1 MRRAHA
7 RMADA
12 RGGGIDR
19 RPRTCCARLCECC
32 TSSSLAWHAK
42 PDLGNVSRLTH
53 LTRADRRSG
62 ILKSGIRPSRINET
76 LAGVYAMPLLPNFYV
91 SHQWLRELRRFHEGP
106 LIAVDF
112 VISDD
117 EEVLV
122 GHYDRERKTLT
133 AAAAAAVIMRAE
145 DPRGYEIVVPRAIER
160 KEIKRTRG
168 VTQVVGWR
176 YWPDAH
182 GHAPCGCPL
191 CLQPGT
197 YGAAKIRR
205 KENEQN

>member
-1 MRRAHA
+1 
-7 RMADA
+7 
-12 RGGGIDR
+12 
-19 RPRTCCARLCECC
+19 
-32 TSSSLAWHAK
+32 
-42 PDLGNVSRLTH
+42 VSRLTH
-53 LTRADRRSG
+53 LTRADHRSR
-62 ILKSGIRPSRINET
+62 ILDAGIRPTRISKT
-76 LAGVYAMPLLPNFYV
+76 LAGVYAMPVLPNFYV

-112 VISDD
+112 VIPD
-117 EEVLV
+117 EEDVLV
-122 GHYDRERKTLT
+122 GHYDRQLQTRT

-145 DPRGYEIVVPRAIER
+145 DPRGYQILVPRAIER
-160 KEIKRTRG
+160 KEIKRARA

-205 KENEQN
+205 REKEQN

>member
-1 MRRAHA
+1 MRCAASPPGGA
-7 RMADA
+7 RPDA
-12 RGGGIDR
+12 
-19 RPRTCCARLCECC
+19 P
-32 TSSSLAWHAK
+32 SSAK
-42 PDLGNVSRLTH
+42 PAAKPGLGDVSRLTH

-62 ILKSGIRPSRINET
+62 ILRSGIRPSRISEK

-112 VISDD
+112 VIPDE

-122 GHYDRERKTLT
+122 GHYDRQRHTLT
-133 AAAAAAVIMRAE
+133 AAAAAAVILRAE
-145 DPRGYEIVVPRAIER
+145 DPRGYEILIPRAIAR
-160 KEIKRTRG
+160 KEIKRTRA
-168 VTQVVGWR
+168 VRQVVGWR

-182 GHAPCGCPL
+182 GHPPCGCPL

-205 KENEQN
+205 KENEQT

>member
-1 MRRAHA
+1 
-7 RMADA
+7 
-12 RGGGIDR
+12 
-19 RPRTCCARLCECC
+19 
-32 TSSSLAWHAK
+32 
-42 PDLGNVSRLTH
+42 VSRLTH
-53 LTRADRRSG
+53 LTRADHRSR
-62 ILKSGIRPSRINET
+62 ILNAGIRATRISEM

-91 SHQWLRELRRFHEGP
+91 SHQWLRELRRFHDGP

-112 VISDD
+112 VVPDD

-122 GHYDRERKTLT
+122 GHYARELHTRT
-133 AAAAAAVIMRAE
+133 AAAAAAVIMLAA
-145 DPRGYEIVVPRAIER
+145 DPRGYQILVPRAIER
-160 KEIKRTRG
+160 KAIKRTRA

-205 KENEQN
+205 KEPADLKPGARENCVEPHHGAD

>member
-1 MRRAHA
+1 MRAAGESIDGRALA
-7 RMADA
+7 V
-12 RGGGIDR
+12 RGSVSAAPP
-19 RPRTCCARLCECC
+19 PRLPG
-32 TSSSLAWHAK
+32 SAK

-117 EEVLV
+117 EEVIV

>member
-1 MRRAHA
+1 MIPRTLLSVARRA
-7 RMADA
+7 RDRDA
-12 RGGGIDR
+12 EQVS
-19 RPRTCCARLCECC
+19 RLY
-32 TSSSLAWHAK
+32 SRL
-42 PDLGNVSRLTH
+42 VSRLTH
-53 LTRADRRSG
+53 LTRADHRSR
-62 ILKSGIRPSRINET
+62 ILNAGIRATRISET
-76 LAGVYAMPLLPNFYV
+76 LAGVYAMPVLPNFYV
-91 SHQWLRELRRFHEGP
+91 SHQWLRELRRFHDGP

-112 VISDD
+112 VIPDD

-122 GHYDRERKTLT
+122 GHYDRELHTRT

-145 DPRGYEIVVPRAIER
+145 DPRGYQILVPRAIER
-160 KEIKRTRG
+160 KAIKRTRA

-197 YGAAKIRR
+197 YGAAKIRH
-205 KENEQN
+205 KENQQT

>member
-1 MRRAHA
+1 LP
-7 RMADA
+7 
-12 RGGGIDR
+12 G
-19 RPRTCCARLCECC
+19 
-32 TSSSLAWHAK
+32 SAK

>member
-1 MRRAHA
+1 M
-7 RMADA
+7 
-12 RGGGIDR
+12 
-19 RPRTCCARLCECC
+19 
-32 TSSSLAWHAK
+32 
-42 PDLGNVSRLTH
+42 SRLTH
-53 LTRADRRSG
+53 LTRADLRSR
-62 ILKSGIRPSRINET
+62 ILNAGIRPSRISKT

-91 SHQWLRELRRFHEGP
+91 SHQWLRELRRFHDGP

-112 VISDD
+112 VVPDD

-122 GHYDRERKTLT
+122 GHYDRELHTRT

-145 DPRGYEIVVPRAIER
+145 DPRGYEILVPRAIER
-160 KEIKRTRG
+160 KAIKQTRA
-168 VTQVVGWR
+168 VTQIVGWR

-205 KENEQN
+205 KENQQT